1 MLVDFSI
8 PFMCTPLDYISEMLH
23 DSLRRICTLPS
34 VETDSVRRWPR
45 VLYYGSGERRIF
57 VSHLIG
63 DSVVIGGRTCLVAKW
78 TELRCE
84 RFPDGP
90 DRVTWNTKYN
100 LVIRPVRNSGDAL
113 DTVAPY
119 LDRSPR

>member
-1 MLVDFSI
+1 M
-8 PFMCTPLDYISEMLH
+8 
-23 DSLRRICTLPS
+23 
-34 VETDSVRRWPR
+34 
-45 VLYYGSGERRIF
+45 
-57 VSHLIG
+57 SHLIG
-63 DSVVIGGRTCLVAKW
+63 DSVVVGGRTCLVAKW

-119 LDRSPR
+119 LDRSPRWTGDTGPGSLESSRRGWEEAGIDAD